1 MQKQVL
7 VEKFF
12 LNHKKFLQLLD
23 YETTLHLDLFFQT
36 RDCSEKERKILT
48 LEVTRIRVLLLLAIG
63 SRGVGSSLKLRG

>member
-7 VEKFF
+7 VEKNKK
-12 LNHKKFLQLLD
+12 NHKKFLQLLD

-36 RDCSEKERKILT
+36 HDCSEKERKILT
-48 LEVTRIRVLLLLAIG
+48 LEVTGIRVLLLLAIG